1 MSNWPGLAV
10 AYVYI
15 FGAMGVVGALCRW
28 RGYSPRFASRI
39 AHIAVGMWIV
49 GTVLLFQ
56 SRFIAVLPLLS
67 LALFNF
73 IIIYLCRHDV
83 PGAQERNSLGLV
95 YLPLSLTFMTL
106 VLWEQPGLLVASLM
120 PLTWGDT
127 LAAIMG
133 HHYGQYHYQVWGHDR
148 TLEGSLS
155 MFIFSLISLFLALL
169 IFSPLGFWPSL
180 LYAFITAVVATG
192 VEAASLWG
200 MDNLFLPVVCG
211 ALLRLLA
218 G

>member
-1 MSNWPGLAV
+1 MSNWFGLVV

-15 FGAMGVVGALCRW
+15 FGAVGAAEALRRW
-28 RGYSPRFASRI
+28 RGYSQRFTSRV

-56 SRFIAVLPLLS
+56 DRFVAVLPLLS

-73 IIIYLCRHDV
+73 ILHFYRRDAG
-83 PGAQERNSLGLV
+83 GAQERKSLGAV
-95 YLPLSLTFMTL
+95 YLPLSMAFLTL
-106 VLWEQPGLLVASLM
+106 VLWERTDLLVASLM
-120 PLTWGDT
+120 PLTWGDA

-133 HHYGQYHYQVWGHDR
+133 HYFGQYHYQILGHDR

-155 MFIFSLISLFLALL
+155 MFLFSLAALFLGLVIFSS
-169 IFSPLGFWPSL
+169 LGFWLSL

-192 VEAASLWG
+192 VEAASPWG
-200 MDNLFLPVVCG
+200 MDNLFLPVVAG
-211 ALLRLLA
+211 ALLRLLV